1 MCLCKNLHFMVCN
14 TKLLSTSL
22 RVVAQWRCVTVRR
35 RRAARDRHCKSRQ
48 GSKELAPYTFLKL
61 KYPHYKMGCS
71 KSRVTTVRQFTWNE
85 IFSVVRPSF
94 RFSCI
99 PKINLLLL
107 PVPLNTGDYVTPNH
121 EFLCQQNQSI
131 LKIMLYDIAFFFSCF
146 VNRSIK
152 HTTIKHILIK
162 CYMS

>member
-1 MCLCKNLHFMVCN
+1 MVCN

-35 RRAARDRHCKSRQ
+35 RRAARGRHCRSRQ

-61 KYPHYKMGCS
+61 KYPHLKISCS
-71 KSRVTTVRQFTWNE
+71 KSRVTTVRQFTRND
-85 IFSVVRPSF
+85 IYFVVRPSF

-121 EFLCQQNQSI
+121 EFLSQQNQPI
-131 LKIMLYDIAFFFSCF
+131 LKIILYDVAFFLCF
-146 VNRSIK
+146 VNRSTE

-162 CYMS
+162 CYRS

>member
-1 MCLCKNLHFMVCN
+1 MVCN

-35 RRAARDRHCKSRQ
+35 RRAARGRHCKSRQ
-48 GSKELAPYTFLKL
+48 GSKELAPYTLLKL
-61 KYPHYKMGCS
+61 KYPYCKMGCS
-71 KSRVTTVRQFTWNE
+71 RSRVTTMRQFTWNE

-99 PKINLLLL
+99 SNINLLLL
-107 PVPLNTGDYVTPNH
+107 PVPVITGDYIAPNH
-121 EFLCQQNQSI
+121 EFLCQQNQTNFKDNS
-131 LKIMLYDIAFFFSCF
+131 LLCCVFFACF

-152 HTTIKHILIK
+152 HTTLKYILIK
-162 CYMS
+162 CYRS